1 MKAAHAGVGGAPC
14 RKSGYMG
21 QKRIFQMLSLHDTR
35 ILALGR
41 SPFTRVAKTFEGL
54 RRHFRPTYAG
64 ANIDWIRKKA
74 SAILERVLR
83 FGTERLRDQEKP
95 YEDYRM

>member
-1 MKAAHAGVGGAPC
+1 M
-14 RKSGYMG
+14 
-21 QKRIFQMLSLHDTR
+21 
-35 ILALGR
+35 
-41 SPFTRVAKTFEGL
+41 
-54 RRHFRPTYAG
+54 YAG

>member
-1 MKAAHAGVGGAPC
+1 MKA
-14 RKSGYMG
+14 
-21 QKRIFQMLSLHDTR
+21 
-35 ILALGR
+35 
-41 SPFTRVAKTFEGL
+41 FEGASPRL
-54 RRHFRPTYAG
+54 FRPTYAG

-83 FGTERLRDQEKP
+83 FGAERLRDQEKP

>member
-1 MKAAHAGVGGAPC
+1 MK
-14 RKSGYMG
+14 G
-21 QKRIFQMLSLHDTR
+21 QLLNRGKRILVA
-35 ILALGR
+35 ALKCNG
-41 SPFTRVAKTFEGL
+41 GL
-54 RRHFRPTYAG
+54 RPSFRPMYAL

-83 FGTERLRDQEKP
+83 FGAERLRDQEKP

>member
-1 MKAAHAGVGGAPC
+1 M
-14 RKSGYMG
+14 
-21 QKRIFQMLSLHDTR
+21 
-35 ILALGR
+35 
-41 SPFTRVAKTFEGL
+41 
-54 RRHFRPTYAG
+54 YAG

-83 FGTERLRDQEKP
+83 CGTERLRDQEKP

>member
-1 MKAAHAGVGGAPC
+1 MGGKRWAQPLPTLLLVGKNAAKSKNPC
-14 RKSGYMG
+14 TWSKSVR
-21 QKRIFQMLSLHDTR
+21 RI
-35 ILALGR
+35 
-41 SPFTRVAKTFEGL
+41 
-54 RRHFRPTYAG
+54 HFRPMYAG

>member
-1 MKAAHAGVGGAPC
+1 MYAPRQAG
-14 RKSGYMG
+14 
-21 QKRIFQMLSLHDTR
+21 
-35 ILALGR
+35 
-41 SPFTRVAKTFEGL
+41 
-54 RRHFRPTYAG
+54 AG
-64 ANIDWIRKKA
+64 KANIDWIRKKA

>member
-1 MKAAHAGVGGAPC
+1 M
-14 RKSGYMG
+14 
-21 QKRIFQMLSLHDTR
+21 
-35 ILALGR
+35 
-41 SPFTRVAKTFEGL
+41 
-54 RRHFRPTYAG
+54 YAE

-83 FGTERLRDQEKP
+83 FGAERLRDQEKP

>member
-1 MKAAHAGVGGAPC
+1 MFASA
-14 RKSGYMG
+14 YMG
-21 QKRIFQMLSLHDTR
+21 RKRRAAAPFNVIGTR
-35 ILALGR
+35 EKTRLRGR
-41 SPFTRVAKTFEGL
+41 IVAHGVKAFEKL
-54 RRHFRPTYAG
+54 RFRPMYAW

>member
-1 MKAAHAGVGGAPC
+1 M
-14 RKSGYMG
+14 
-21 QKRIFQMLSLHDTR
+21 
-35 ILALGR
+35 
-41 SPFTRVAKTFEGL
+41 
-54 RRHFRPTYAG
+54 YAG

-83 FGTERLRDQEKP
+83 FGAERLWDQEKP

>member
-1 MKAAHAGVGGAPC
+1 MGSFGFMKRKRSWGCAH
-14 RKSGYMG
+14 R
-21 QKRIFQMLSLHDTR
+21 
-35 ILALGR
+35 
-41 SPFTRVAKTFEGL
+41 
-54 RRHFRPTYAG
+54 FRPTYAG

-83 FGTERLRDQEKP
+83 FGAERLRDQEKP

>member
-1 MKAAHAGVGGAPC
+1 VDV
-14 RKSGYMG
+14 SGDPW
-21 QKRIFQMLSLHDTR
+21 QEI
-35 ILALGR
+35 
-41 SPFTRVAKTFEGL
+41 RVAH
-54 RRHFRPTYAG
+54 RFRPMYAG

>member
-1 MKAAHAGVGGAPC
+1 MALANSMRLSLMKAAHADVGGAN
-14 RKSGYMG
+14 
-21 QKRIFQMLSLHDTR
+21 
-35 ILALGR
+35 
-41 SPFTRVAKTFEGL
+41 V
-54 RRHFRPTYAG
+54 
-64 ANIDWIRKKA
+64 DWIRKKA

>member
-1 MKAAHAGVGGAPC
+1 M
-14 RKSGYMG
+14 
-21 QKRIFQMLSLHDTR
+21 
-35 ILALGR
+35 
-41 SPFTRVAKTFEGL
+41 
-54 RRHFRPTYAG
+54 YAW

-83 FGTERLRDQEKP
+83 FGAERLRDQEKP